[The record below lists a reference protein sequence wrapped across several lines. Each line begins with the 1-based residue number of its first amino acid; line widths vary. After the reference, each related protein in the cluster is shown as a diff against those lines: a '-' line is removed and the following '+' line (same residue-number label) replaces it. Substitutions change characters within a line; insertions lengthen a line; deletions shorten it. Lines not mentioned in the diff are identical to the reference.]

1 MTLTFEGEEGIPAVS
16 LAKYLAYF
24 RAVYGAIEGYEDKP
38 ALQQASPEHYRTIWK
53 KLPRE
58 ALYRSLYPFPFY
70 FSRARY
76 PLASAQ
82 WWKWENEYER
92 RYRREETLRIE
103 AISKESPLV
112 ITLCGVAIALAA
124 AVILS
129 GGSIDFSLKGIKC
142 RLPPLGKGLE
152 ALRRALRKK
161 M

>member
-53 KLPRE
+53 KLPR
-58 ALYRSLYPFPFY
+58 
-70 FSRARY
+70 RY